1 MSPFAYYLLKV
12 FLCSGILYLYYL
24 AALKNKAFHQWN
36 RFYLLAA
43 VVLSLLLPLMKFTI
57 FDDSAEE
64 QKALQILYA
73 VQSADDY
80 LEAITVS
87 SAPVRLSSDQWLFIS
102 YGFVSLLSLSLFVAA
117 LVRIRRLIKAHA
129 VQKVAGIHFLNTRE
143 PGTPFSFLRYI
154 FWNEEIPLHSETG
167 QRIFQHEAVHVQEGH
182 TWDKLFLRAVLTFF
196 WSNPFFWIIRREL
209 RFLHEFIADQKAVN
223 ENGADAFAAMILQA
237 VYPRQFHS
245 IVNPF
250 FQTSIKRRLL
260 MLTKIQNPRLHY
272 LSRIVALPLIAVVAF
287 AFTVRTK
294 EKEKSLKF
302 DKEFVVVI
310 DAGHGKKAG
319 QFTGA
324 REGDVYEDELTL
336 ALAKKIR
343 AANTNANLKIV
354 FTRNDDE
361 LVELKDRVAIAQNA
375 KADLFLSLH
384 LNAVPDAV
392 VAKQQSLPKDKTE
405 GIQIYVPTD
414 NSIIESQSKLLGSS
428 LLTRMSSLYK
438 TNPSL
443 LKSRVSIYVLNAAPC
458 PAALIEFGTIN
469 NKADKDFVTSP
480 ANQEKLAQRILEAV
494 QQYAASKENS
504 IGIVTDTVPKAKKEI
519 ASVDVNSARKML
531 TVYYTDGTCE
541 TMTEKEASDRGMVHN
556 GGYGNVQKPMPQ
568 DIEAK
573 TEIRVKELKLTP
585 LIIIDGNEVAY
596 GLLNAIDP
604 SKIESINVL
613 KGPVNKYGTKGE
625 NGVIEIKT
633 KTVKGGK
640 INLTADNLTG
650 TIDSLEIYS
659 TQPLSLRA
667 NVTVDNPVPVDSTKK
682 SLKEVTV
689 VGYPTRKEPIFE
701 QTETPASVDKNE
713 WQKFL
718 GMHLLKVVNEVG
730 KTAPVGTYT
739 VNVRF
744 VVNKDGSLSDFK
756 ALDDPGYG
764 IGEKVLNVMQYSPK
778 WTPAEQNGKIVK
790 SYHTQPVRLV
800 VSKG

>member
-1 MSPFAYYLLKV
+1 MSFFAYYLLKV

-36 RFYLLAA
+36 RFYLLSA
-43 VVLSLLLPLMKFTI
+43 VGLSLLLPLVKFTV
-57 FDDSAEE
+57 FDGGAEE
-64 QKALQILYA
+64 QKALQLLYA

-87 SAPVRLSSDQWLFIS
+87 SAPVRLSSEQWIFIA
-102 YGFVSLLSLSLFVAA
+102 YGCVSLLSFSLFMVA
-117 LVRIRRLIKAHA
+117 LVRIRRLINAYA

-154 FWNEEIPLHSETG
+154 FWNEDIPLHSEGG
-167 QRIFQHEAVHVQEGH
+167 QRIFQHETVHVQEGH
-182 TWDKLFLRAVLTFF
+182 TWDKLFLRAVLTVF
-196 WSNPFFWIIRREL
+196 WCNPFFWIVRREL
-209 RFLHEFIADQKAVN
+209 GFIHEFIADQKAVN

-237 VYPRQFHS
+237 AYPRQFHA

-260 MLTKIQNPRLHY
+260 MLTKIQNPRLNY
-272 LSRIVALPLIAVVAF
+272 TSRIVALPLIALVAF

-294 EKEKSLKF
+294 EIAKSVKL

-310 DAGHGKKAG
+310 DAGHGKKDG
-319 QFTGA
+319 HFTGA
-324 REGDVYEDELTL
+324 REGAVYEDELTL
-336 ALAKKIR
+336 ALAKKIK
-343 AANTNANLKIV
+343 AANTNPNLKIV
-354 FTRNDDE
+354 FTRNDDDI
-361 LVELKDRVAIAQNA
+361 VELKDRVAIAQNA
-375 KADLFLSLH
+375 RADLFLSLH
-384 LNAVPDAV
+384 LNAVPGAV
-392 VAKQQSLPKDKTE
+392 TAKGESLQKDKIE
-405 GIQIYVPTD
+405 GIQIYVPAD
-414 NSIIESQSKLLGSS
+414 NLPVESQSRLLGSS
-428 LLTRMSSLYK
+428 LITQMASLYK
-438 TNPSL
+438 TNPTL

-469 NKADKDFVTSP
+469 NQTDKDFVTSP
-480 ANQEKLAQRILEAV
+480 ANQEKLAQHILEAV
-494 QQYAASKENS
+494 QQYAASKEKG
-504 IGIVTDTVPKAKKEI
+504 IGIVTDTIPKAKKEI

-556 GGYGNVQKPMPQ
+556 GGYGNVQKPAPQ
-568 DIEAK
+568 DVEAK
-573 TEIRVKELKLTP
+573 AEIRVKDSKLKP

-596 GLLNAIDP
+596 DLLNAIDP
-604 SKIESINVL
+604 NKIQSINVL

-667 NVTVDNPVPVDSTKK
+667 NFAVDNPVPDDSTKK
-682 SLKEVTV
+682 GLKEVIV
-689 VGYPTRKEPIFE
+689 VGYPARKEPVFE

-718 GMHLLKVVNEVG
+718 EMHLLKVVNEVG
-730 KTAPVGTYT
+730 KTAPAGTYT

-800 VSKG
+800 VSKR